1 MRESDTVPLRTERL
15 ILRLFLRET
24 PTAPPAGGRTDL
36 EKAGARHGR
45 IPPLLTGKG
54 VL

>member
-36 EKAGARHGR
+36 EMAGRGMAAFPRC
-45 IPPLLTGKG
+45 
-54 VL
+54 